1 MKKNSKIKDRTHYEE
16 VMNRIEKSLQKVT
29 ELGGLDKLPEKEV
42 KTLQE
47 LSLMAEE
54 YEDSIPMMPIKK
66 PASINEMVRYKM
78 FEMNIKQK
86 QLAKILGISEARLSE
101 FLSGKRKLTIE
112 LAKKL
117 HLKLKIDAHFILE
130 QA

>member
-1 MKKNSKIKDRTHYEE
+1 MKKSKISDRTHYEE
-16 VMNRIEKSLQKVT
+16 VMKRIEKSLQKVT
-29 ELGGLDKLPEKEV
+29 KLGGIDKLPENEIKV
-42 KTLQE
+42 LQE

-54 YEDSIPMMPIKK
+54 YEDSIPLMPIKK
-66 PASINEMVRYKM
+66 PTSISEMIRLKM

-101 FLSGKRKLTIE
+101 FLTGKRKLTIE

-117 HLKLKIDAHFILE
+117 HSKLNIDANFILE
-130 QA
+130 SA